1 MPFTAVVFAA
11 SRGVV
16 VEFVSPL
23 LPVPLIKTQ
32 YVDSESNFGGA
43 GCSSDSS
50 AVSHVVDGAKD
61 TDGNATKGE
70 CGKNKIRFAS
80 VKSNKDTQPRASP
93 HSNILPVFTKL
104 IKVTRLVHISC
115 VDTA

>member
-1 MPFTAVVFAA
+1 MYVTATKDSFGESAMPFTAVVFAA

-43 GCSSDSS
+43 GCVSY
-50 AVSHVVDGAKD
+50 AVPHVVGGAKG

-70 CGKNKIRFAS
+70 CGKNKTRFAS
-80 VKSNKDTQPRASP
+80 VKSNKDT
-93 HSNILPVFTKL
+93 
-104 IKVTRLVHISC
+104 
-115 VDTA
+115 